1 MRLDERFRVDI
12 VVICSVVEIV
22 RPVGS
27 SYYKGRE
34 IIVVVVVVGCCQTA
48 SDVPVLCGRDLQIV
62 RTGCM
67 GRGRHSVTGSTT
79 TIATA
84 VVVGGIFSPDPPDQ
98 TGQEIARDEPRRLR
112 GRLWRWIDDFMPRH
126 L

>member
-27 SYYKGRE
+27 SSYYKGRE
-34 IIVVVVVVGCCQTA
+34 IIVVVVGCCQTA

-62 RTGCM
+62 RTGCT

-79 TIATA
+79 TIAA
-84 VVVGGIFSPDPPDQ
+84 IVVGGIFSPDPPDQ

-112 GRLWRWIDDFMPRH
+112 GRLRWWIDDFMARH

>member
-27 SYYKGRE
+27 YYKGRE
-34 IIVVVVVVGCCQTA
+34 IIVVVVVGCCQTATA

-62 RTGCM
+62 RTGCTGR

-79 TIATA
+79 IA

-112 GRLWRWIDDFMPRH
+112 GRLRWWIDDFMPRH